1 MTISKMVGESPW
13 ILNGIIFFPQK
24 LFKPLR
30 IQSRFAI
37 VFSTSSLSRIL
48 CIVMGLVKNTW
59 LKQSVLKVE
68 DMSKVKN
75 DVRNVKYS
83 SSGKGCGVP
92 AVDVY

>member
-1 MTISKMVGESPW
+1 
-13 ILNGIIFFPQK
+13 
-24 LFKPLR
+24 
-30 IQSRFAI
+30 
-37 VFSTSSLSRIL
+37 
-48 CIVMGLVKNTW
+48 MGLVKNTW